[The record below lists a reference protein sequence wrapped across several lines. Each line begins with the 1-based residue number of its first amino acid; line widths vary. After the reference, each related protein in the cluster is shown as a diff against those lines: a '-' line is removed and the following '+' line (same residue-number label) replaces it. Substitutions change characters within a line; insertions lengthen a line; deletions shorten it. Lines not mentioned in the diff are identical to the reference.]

1 MRSSSGT
8 ASATGPSRSL
18 TQALEEGYAQHQL
31 VLDRQRHSKRIE
43 GGIDDALMASVRASL
58 AQLEKIARAGLVD
71 EDMPRCVQGIAE
83 RQFDEFW
90 IHFREYIE
98 DEVYENKSLERAGNR
113 KSLASSTWSSSRTC
127 WPNGRGACPA
137 PGSWFRAK
145 LLYSLC
151 PADRSFWQVFQ
162 SPSFWTVLVLT
173 VLPLYG
179 ISVYTYALLF
189 VLIERTDEF
198 QLVSFICRFKA
209 IQFVVQGLLPALF
222 ISAKHVAC
230 LEGQTNLLPESCT
243 AVPAYVVAELL
254 VEPLRVGVVWLA
266 YGLLA
271 CGHAHGGAAQRA
283 ALEMRRLDVA
293 DGALDGVMSGR
304 SGSGR
309 AGSGTSNGGG
319 TSGGRSKGI
328 SISKSQMR
336 SAHRAALNALGAAA
350 SSVRSGGALPYF
362 MLYDVCV
369 TVLITLVL
377 CAVIV
382 RGGLLSRLDANG
394 QPSLWLFWENVALAR
409 EMHALLSFP
418 FVVFLMP
425 MTLQL
430 LTHVQP
436 TGYDKSG
443 LLCQALSSTQIRLIR
458 KERQRQRRGV
468 PSFALPVLDAGLDPP
483 ASSSVSDS
491 NGCGGTLNQERVWTE
506 LL

>member
-1 MRSSSGT
+1 MRT
-8 ASATGPSRSL
+8 P
-18 TQALEEGYAQHQL
+18 E
-31 VLDRQRHSKRIE
+31 
-43 GGIDDALMASVRASL
+43 
-58 AQLEKIARAGLVD
+58 
-71 EDMPRCVQGIAE
+71 
-83 RQFDEFW
+83 
-90 IHFREYIE
+90 
-98 DEVYENKSLERAGNR
+98 
-113 KSLASSTWSSSRTC
+113 SSRFIFVC
-127 WPNGRGACPA
+127 V
-137 PGSWFRAK
+137 
-145 LLYSLC
+145 
-151 PADRSFWQVFQ
+151 FWQVFQ

-179 ISVYTYALLF
+179 ISVYTNVLLF
-189 VLIERTDEF
+189 AFIERTDEF

-230 LEGQTNLLPESCT
+230 LEGQTNLLPDSCT
-243 AVPAYVVAELL
+243 AVPSYIVAELL

-304 SGSGR
+304 SRSGR
-309 AGSGTSNGGG
+309 AASGTAYGGG
-319 TSGGRSKGI
+319 
-328 SISKSQMR
+328 ISKSQMR

-369 TVLITLVL
+369 TLLIMLVL
-377 CAVIV
+377 CGVIV
-382 RGGLLSRLDANG
+382 NGGLLSRLDASG

-409 EMHALLSFP
+409 EVHALLSFP

-458 KERQRQRRGV
+458 KERERQRRGGS
-468 PSFALPVLDAGLDPP
+468 SFALPVLDAGLDPP
-483 ASSSVSDS
+483 ASSSACDA
-491 NGCGGTLNQERVWTE
+491 NGRGGTLNQERVWTE